1 VIRDREGGILV
12 PPADSAA
19 LAAAMHEMLGLSEF
33 ERQRR
38 RKAARLAAS
47 PFSTQA
53 MAEKTLCVYMDVS
66 R

>member
-1 VIRDREGGILV
+1 
-12 PPADSAA
+12 
-19 LAAAMHEMLGLSEF
+19 MHEMLGLSEF

-53 MAEKTLCVYMDVS
+53 MAEKTLCVYLDVARQS
-66 R
+66 